1 MTVEVSCPRCL
12 STIDPHWRHC
22 QHCGVDLD
30 LAATFGEFVFPSRVF
45 PMDVRISPETL
56 VPRLGELLIERDL
69 LGSKDLKA
77 ALEFQQDK
85 IANGEPCLLGQVL
98 VELGFVDQFSIDEVI
113 TVQIFQLQH
122 NLELTNRELEQ
133 RVAERTAELEG
144 ALLKL
149 RELNQLKS
157 NFISNISHELRTP
170 LTHIKGYLD
179 ILSDRSLGPL
189 TPLQEDA
196 INVLVRSEDR
206 LEQLIDD
213 LIQFSLAVR
222 GELSLSLQPLDIRQ
236 LVDAYLPQTLKKA
249 EAKDIDLDVTIPVDL
264 PKIFADEDK
273 IQWVI
278 NQLLDNGI
286 KFTPTGG
293 QVRFS
298 AQHEMDFIEFTFCD
312 SGIGIPAES
321 ISEIFEL
328 FHQLDGSVTRRYSGT
343 GLGLAM
349 VHHILEAHGSEINVD
364 SNPDQGTRFSFS
376 LPVAGT

>member
-1 MTVEVSCPRCL
+1 
-12 STIDPHWRHC
+12 
-22 QHCGVDLD
+22 
-30 LAATFGEFVFPSRVF
+30 
-45 PMDVRISPETL
+45 MDVTIAPETL
-56 VPRLGELLIERDL
+56 VPRLGELLIERGL
-69 LGSKDLKA
+69 LGLKDLEA

-85 IANGEPCLLGQVL
+85 IGSGEPRLIGQVL
-98 VELGFVDQFSIDEVI
+98 VELGFVDQYSLDEVI

-122 NLELTNRELEQ
+122 NLERTNRELEQ
-133 RVAERTAELEG
+133 RVADRTAELQG

-149 RELNQLKS
+149 TELNQLKS
-157 NFISNISHELRTP
+157 NFVSNISHELRTP

-189 TPLQEDA
+189 TPLQQEA

-222 GELSLSLQPLDIRQ
+222 GELKLSLQPLDIRQ
-236 LVDAYLPQTLKKA
+236 MVNAYLPQTLKKA
-249 EAKDIDLDVTIPVDL
+249 KAKDIDLEITIPVGL
-264 PKIFADEDK
+264 PKIYADEDK
-273 IQWVI
+273 IQWVL

-298 AQHEMDFIEFTFCD
+298 AQPELDFIEFTISD
-312 SGIGIPAES
+312 SGIGIPEES
-321 ISEIFEL
+321 ISEIFNL
-328 FHQLDGSVTRRYSGT
+328 FHQLDGSVTRRYSGI

-364 SNPDQGTRFSFS
+364 SSPDQGTRFSFS